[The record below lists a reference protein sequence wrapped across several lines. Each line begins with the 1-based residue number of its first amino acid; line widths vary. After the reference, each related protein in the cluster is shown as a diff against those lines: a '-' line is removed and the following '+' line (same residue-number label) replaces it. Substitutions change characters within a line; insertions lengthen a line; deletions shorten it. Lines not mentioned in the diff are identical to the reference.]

1 MSGIITGL
9 PIPYIKA
16 MRPNYGYSAQIT
28 SNTAVVLSEVGITCF
43 TGQSVAQRVVMS
55 SLITLFHRVRFL
67 DPLRSSLYT
76 VAMPSVTYSYSHD
89 ARGLEPM
96 DTLSRCDSTLL

>member
-1 MSGIITGL
+1 
-9 PIPYIKA
+9 
-16 MRPNYGYSAQIT
+16 MRPNYGYGAQIT
-28 SNTAVVLSEVGITCF
+28 SNTAVVGLLSEVGITCF
-43 TGQSVAQRVVMS
+43 TRQSVAQRVVMS